1 MWFWQI
7 ADGRIWGADQAKFV
21 TRIPEDTAVTLLS
34 VDGISAGV
42 DYLRKT
48 IVFYGYDLGEL
59 KNRLEKIRAI
69 QAEYAPQLTL
79 LQEAKAGAE
88 MRDDTEDVTA
98 IKAEYVALLQEMND
112 KIQAVPN
119 D

>member
-1 MWFWQI
+1 MYYWQI
-7 ADGRIWGADQAKFV
+7 DDGRIWSADAAAFVVAPDGAEV
-21 TRIPEDTAVTLLS
+21 TALYTDSHP
-34 VDGISAGV
+34 AGV

-48 IVFYGYDLGEL
+48 IIFYGYDLGEL
-59 KNRLEKIRAI
+59 KNRLEKIQEI

-79 LQEAKAGAE
+79 LQEAKSGAE
-88 MRDDTEDVTA
+88 MRDDSEDITD
-98 IKAEYVALLQEMND
+98 IKAEYTALLQEMND